1 MLRVKQ
7 NFYIFPLKNYII
19 HTSRGYDEG
28 WQHKFLWYGFCNCNR
43 EETVLL
49 KLEVMKKLVITSTL
63 ALLATAWSMVG
74 AQEYPAEYLGLPG
87 DNLNLYATM
96 KLFQESETLESF
108 EKNLNDE
115 NSRINNLDLNGDNYI
130 DYIMVIDYVDGDVHS
145 IVLRAALDKDET
157 QDVAVFTVQR
167 LRDGSVQVQL
177 VGDEALYGRNYII
190 EPIYADNG
198 ETPNPGYIGNSGN
211 NSNVAVVRT
220 TTYEVA
226 AWPVVR
232 YIYLPTYVSWHSSWY
247 WGYYPS
253 YWNPWRP
260 FYWHTYYGY
269 HYNWHNHYY
278 RHYRTWNHCRYDGY
292 NNFYYN
298 NVRSYSSRVNHR
310 IKSGHYNTTYSRPD
324 LRKEGEALY
333 ARTNSERSART
344 RDNSSV
350 NGRRVN
356 DPKAAQS
363 RSIENNRSGVQR
375 SSATNVARR
384 TASGSSVNQGTENSR
399 KSATVRTSRNSENN
413 SARNTTDI
421 SRRVEKNAS
430 TRFAGSSNAVRETN
444 TPRKSAEVINKR
456 AVQNPS
462 VRQNTG
468 NTQRSSANV
477 SNRNIS
483 STREAPRS
491 VSSRSSS
498 GQSQTK
504 SAVSSRSSS
513 NQSRTAVGSRGS
525 SAPTKSA
532 VSSRSSG
539 NQSRSSVS
547 SGNSGSTNRSS
558 GSNGNRDRTSSSG
571 NSGRR

>member
-1 MLRVKQ
+1 MK
-7 NFYIFPLKNYII
+7 
-19 HTSRGYDEG
+19 YDEKL
-28 WQHKFLWYGFCNCNR
+28 QYKILWYGFCNYYC
-43 EETVLL
+43 EETILL

-63 ALLATAWSMVG
+63 ALLTTVWSMVG
-74 AQEYPAEYLGLPG
+74 AQEYPEEYLGLPG

-145 IVLRAALDKDET
+145 IVLRAALNKDET

-167 LRDGSVQVQL
+167 LGDGSVQVQL

-190 EPIYADNG
+190 EPIYADSG

-247 WGYYPS
+247 WDYYPS

-269 HYNWHNHYY
+269 HYNYHNHYY
-278 RHYRTWNHCRYDGY
+278 GHYRAWNYNRCNNY
-292 NNFYYN
+292 NNFYYSN
-298 NVRSYSSRVNHR
+298 IRTHSSNVRAR
-310 IKSGHYNTTYSRPD
+310 ISNGNYRNTYSRPD
-324 LRKEGEALY
+324 LRKDGEALY
-333 ARTNSERSART
+333 SRTNSGQNARSRDNGSVDGRRGNNTKSGVERSSGTNVT
-344 RDNSSV
+344 RRNTDSSV
-350 NGRRVN
+350 TR
-356 DPKAAQS
+356 
-363 RSIENNRSGVQR
+363 
-375 SSATNVARR
+375 
-384 TASGSSVNQGTENSR
+384 GTENSR
-399 KSATVRTSRNSENN
+399 KSTTVAGSRNTENN
-413 SARNTTDI
+413 SVRKASEV
-421 SRRVEKNAS
+421 SRRVEKNTPARIS
-430 TRFAGSSNAVRETN
+430 GSSKAERGTDIS
-444 TPRKSAEVINKR
+444 RKSAEVTNNR
-456 AVQNPS
+456 AVKSSS
-462 VRQNTG
+462 VRQNKE
-468 NTQRSSANV
+468 NAPRSSGNV
-477 SNRNIS
+477 SNRNV
-483 STREAPRS
+483 TKTQEAPRS
-491 VSSRSSS
+491 VGSRSSS

-513 NQSRTAVGSRGS
+513 GQS
-525 SAPTKSA
+525 KSA

-547 SGNSGSTNRSS
+547 SGNSGSSSRSS
-558 GSNGNRDRTSSSG
+558 GSRSSSG
-571 NSGRR
+571 SSSSGSSGRR

>member
-1 MLRVKQ
+1 
-7 NFYIFPLKNYII
+7 
-19 HTSRGYDEG
+19 
-28 WQHKFLWYGFCNCNR
+28 
-43 EETVLL
+43 
-49 KLEVMKKLVITSTL
+49 MKKLVITSTL

-74 AQEYPAEYLGLPG
+74 AQEYPEEYLGLPG

-145 IVLRAALDKDET
+145 IVLRAALNKDET

-177 VGDEALYGRNYII
+177 VGDEALYGKNYII
-190 EPIYADNG
+190 EPIYADSG

-211 NSNVAVVRT
+211 NNNVTVVRT

-269 HYNWHNHYY
+269 HYNYHNHYY
-278 RHYRTWNHCRYDGY
+278 GHYRSWNYNRCNNY

-298 NVRSYSSRVNHR
+298 NIRSHSSRVDYR

-324 LRKEGEALY
+324 LRKDGEALY
-333 ARTNSERSART
+333 ARTNSERNART
-344 RDNSSV
+344 HDNASV
-350 NGRRVN
+350 DGRRGTDSN
-356 DPKAAQS
+356 AGQS
-363 RSIENNRSGVQR
+363 RSIESNRSGVER
-375 SSATNVARR
+375 SSATNVNRR
-384 TASGSSVNQGTENSR
+384 TASGSTVNQGTENPR
-399 KSATVRTSRNSENN
+399 KLTTVRPGRKVENN
-413 SARNTTDI
+413 TAGKSTDV
-421 SRRVEKNAS
+421 SRRVETNTS
-430 TRFAGSSNAVRETN
+430 TRFDGNSNAVRENN
-444 TPRKSAEVINKR
+444 TSRKSAEIKNNR
-456 AVQNPS
+456 EENNTS
-462 VRQNTG
+462 VRQNNG
-468 NTQRSSANV
+468 NAPRSSANV
-477 SNRNIS
+477 SNRNNS
-483 STREAPRS
+483 RTQEAPRS

-504 SAVSSRSSS
+504 SAVSSGSSS
-513 NQSRTAVGSRGS
+513 NQSRTAV
-525 SAPTKSA
+525 
-532 VSSRSSG
+532 SSRNSG

-547 SGNSGSTNRSS
+547 SGNSGSSSRSS
-558 GSNGNRDRTSSSG
+558 SSSGNRDRTSSSG

>member
-1 MLRVKQ
+1 
-7 NFYIFPLKNYII
+7 
-19 HTSRGYDEG
+19 
-28 WQHKFLWYGFCNCNR
+28 
-43 EETVLL
+43 
-49 KLEVMKKLVITSTL
+49 
-63 ALLATAWSMVG
+63 MVG
-74 AQEYPAEYLGLPG
+74 AQDYPAEYLGLPG

-130 DYIMVIDYVDGDVHS
+130 DYIMVIDYVDGDNHS
-145 IVLRAALDKDET
+145 IVLRAALNKDET

-190 EPIYADNG
+190 EPIYAESG

-232 YIYLPTYVSWHSSWY
+232 YIYLPTYTSWHSSWY

-269 HYNWHNHYY
+269 HYNYHNHYY
-278 RHYRTWNHCRYDGY
+278 GHYRSWNYNRCNNY
-292 NNFYYN
+292 NNFYYSN
-298 NVRSYSSRVNHR
+298 IRTYSPRVNAR
-310 IKSGHYNTTYSRPD
+310 INSGNYKNTYSRPD
-324 LRKEGEALY
+324 LRKDGEVLY
-333 ARTNSERSART
+333 ARTKSGNNART
-344 RDNSSV
+344 RDNASV
-350 NGRRVN
+350 DGRRN
-356 DPKAAQS
+356 NNSQS
-363 RSIENNRSGVQR
+363 ASRTIENNRSGVER
-375 SSATNVARR
+375 SSATNVTRR
-384 TASGSSVNQGTENSR
+384 TDTGTSVNQGTENFR
-399 KSATVRTSRNSENN
+399 KSTSIAGSRNIENN
-413 SARNTTDI
+413 SARNATDV
-421 SRRVEKNAS
+421 SRRVSTNES
-430 TRFAGSSNAVRETN
+430 TRFDASSNAVRETS
-444 TPRKSAEVINKR
+444 TSRKSAEVTNNREVKSSS
-456 AVQNPS
+456 VQ
-462 VRQNTG
+462 QNNG
-468 NTQRSSANV
+468 NAPGTSANV

-483 STREAPRS
+483 TTREAPS
-491 VSSRSSS
+491 AASSGRSS

-513 NQSRTAVGSRGS
+513 NQSRA
-525 SAPTKSA
+525 A
-532 VSSRSSG
+532 VSSGSSG

-547 SGNSGSTNRSS
+547 SGNSGSSSRSTGSGSSNRS
-558 GSNGNRDRTSSSG
+558 SSSG

>member
-1 MLRVKQ
+1 
-7 NFYIFPLKNYII
+7 
-19 HTSRGYDEG
+19 
-28 WQHKFLWYGFCNCNR
+28 
-43 EETVLL
+43 
-49 KLEVMKKLVITSTL
+49 
-63 ALLATAWSMVG
+63 
-74 AQEYPAEYLGLPG
+74 
-87 DNLNLYATM
+87 M

-145 IVLRAALDKDET
+145 IVLRAALNKDET

-167 LRDGSVQVQL
+167 LRDGAVQVQL
-177 VGDEALYGRNYII
+177 VGDEALYGKNYII
-190 EPIYADNG
+190 EPIYAENG

-211 NSNVAVVRT
+211 NGNVAVVRT

-232 YIYLPTYVSWHSSWY
+232 YIYLPAYVSWHSSWY

-278 RHYRTWNHCRYDGY
+278 GHYRSWNYNRCNNY

-298 NVRSYSSRVNHR
+298 NIRSYSSRVNYR
-310 IKSGHYNTTYSRPD
+310 IKSGHYNKTYSRPD
-324 LRKEGEALY
+324 LRKDGEALY
-333 ARTNSERSART
+333 AKTNSERNART
-344 RDNSSV
+344 RDNASV
-350 NGRRVN
+350 DGRRVN
-356 DPKAAQS
+356 DYKAAQS
-363 RSIENNRSGVQR
+363 RSIESNRSGMER
-375 SSATNVARR
+375 SSATNVTRR
-384 TASGSSVNQGTENSR
+384 TASGSSVNQGTENPR
-399 KSATVRTSRNSENN
+399 KLTTVRPSRNVENN
-413 SARNTTDI
+413 SAGKATDVSRNVS
-421 SRRVEKNAS
+421 SR
-430 TRFAGSSNAVRETN
+430 FDGSSNAIRETN
-444 TPRKSAEVINKR
+444 TSRKSAEVTNNR

-462 VRQNTG
+462 VRQSSG

-477 SNRNIS
+477 SSRNVS
-483 STREAPRS
+483 GNQEVKRS

-504 SAVSSRSSS
+504 SAVNSMSSGNKSSS
-513 NQSRTAVGSRGS
+513 AI
-525 SAPTKSA
+525 
-532 VSSRSSG
+532 SSRSSG

-547 SGNSGSTNRSS
+547 SGNSGSSRSTGS
-558 GSNGNRDRTSSSG
+558 GSNSGSSSSR

>member
-1 MLRVKQ
+1 
-7 NFYIFPLKNYII
+7 LKFDVRKKYAI
-19 HTSRGYDEG
+19 Y
-28 WQHKFLWYGFCNCNR
+28 WYGFCNYQR

-115 NSRINNLDLNGDNYI
+115 NSRINNLDLNGDNYV

-145 IVLRAALDKDET
+145 IVLRVALDKDET

-211 NSNVAVVRT
+211 NSNIAVVRT

-232 YIYLPTYVSWHSSWY
+232 FIYLPTYISWHSSWY
-247 WGYYPS
+247 WGYYPT

-278 RHYRTWNHCRYDGY
+278 RHYRSWNYNRCNNY

-298 NVRSYSSRVNHR
+298 NIRSYSSRVNHR

-324 LRKEGEALY
+324 LRKDGEALY
-333 ARTNSERSART
+333 ARTNSGRNAKT
-344 RDNSSV
+344 RDNASV
-350 NGRRVN
+350 DGRRVN
-356 DPKAAQS
+356 NSNIAQS
-363 RSIENNRSGVQR
+363 RSIKSTRSGVQR
-375 SSATNVARR
+375 SSTTNVARR

-399 KSATVRTSRNSENN
+399 KSATVRNSRNSENN
-413 SARNTTDI
+413 SAGKTTDV
-421 SRRVEKNAS
+421 SRRVETNTS
-430 TRFAGSSNAVRETN
+430 TRIAGSSNAAREIN
-444 TPRKSAEVINKR
+444 TPRKSAEVTNNR
-456 AVQNPS
+456 AVQNRS

-477 SNRNIS
+477 SNRNFS
-483 STREAPRS
+483 RTQEAPRS

-498 GQSQTK
+498 GQNQTK
-504 SAVSSRSSS
+504 SAVSSRSTSS
-513 NQSRTAVGSRGS
+513 QSRSSVSSRSSGNQSR
-525 SAPTKSA
+525 SA

-547 SGNSGSTNRSS
+547 SGNSGSSSRSTRSGSSSGSSSSRSS
-558 GSNGNRDRTSSSG
+558 G
-571 NSGRR
+571 RR

>member
-1 MLRVKQ
+1 
-7 NFYIFPLKNYII
+7 
-19 HTSRGYDEG
+19 
-28 WQHKFLWYGFCNCNR
+28 
-43 EETVLL
+43 
-49 KLEVMKKLVITSTL
+49 MKKLVITSTL
-63 ALLATAWSMVG
+63 AFLATAWSMVG
-74 AQEYPAEYLGLPG
+74 AQDYPAEYLGLPG

-130 DYIMVIDYVDGDVHS
+130 DYIMVIDYVNGDTHS
-145 IVLRAALDKDET
+145 IVLRAALNKDET

-167 LRDGSVQVQL
+167 LRDGEVQVQL
-177 VGDEALYGRNYII
+177 VGDEALYGKNYII
-190 EPIYADNG
+190 EPIYADSG

-211 NSNVAVVRT
+211 SRNVAVVRT

-278 RHYRTWNHCRYDGY
+278 RHYRAWNYNRCNIY

-298 NVRSYSSRVNHR
+298 NVRSYSTRVNYR

-324 LRKEGEALY
+324 LRKDGEALY
-333 ARTNSERSART
+333 ARTNSGHNART
-344 RDNSSV
+344 RDNVSV
-350 NGRRVN
+350 DGRRVN
-356 DPKAAQS
+356 NSASAQS
-363 RSIENNRSGVQR
+363 RSIESNRSGVER
-375 SSATNVARR
+375 SSTTNVNRR
-384 TASGSSVNQGTENSR
+384 TDSGSAVNRGTENSR
-399 KSATVRTSRNSENN
+399 NSTTVGTSRNSENN
-413 SARNTTDI
+413 SAGRAAEISQGVETNT
-421 SRRVEKNAS
+421 SARV
-430 TRFAGSSNAVRETN
+430 AGSSNAARETN
-444 TPRKSAEVINKR
+444 TSRKSAEVSNSR
-456 AVQNPS
+456 AVKSTSVGQNNGSAP
-462 VRQNTG
+462 
-468 NTQRSSANV
+468 RSSANV
-477 SNRNIS
+477 SSRNVS
-483 STREAPRS
+483 STREASRS

-498 GQSQTK
+498 GQGQTK

-513 NQSRTAVGSRGS
+513 G
-525 SAPTKSA
+525 
-532 VSSRSSG
+532 
-539 NQSRSSVS
+539 QSRSSVS
-547 SGNSGSTNRSS
+547 SGNSGNQSRSAVKSGNSGSNNRSS
-558 GSNGNRDRTSSSG
+558 GSTGSRERTSSSG